1 MDDLADLFLLA
12 PDVVFLNHGSFGAT
26 PRAVFEV
33 YQAWQRRLERQPVQF
48 FMNELQGFLAEARGA
63 LGDFVN
69 SDTDDLV
76 FVPNATF
83 GLNVIARSLD
93 LGPGDE
99 VLATNH
105 EYGAC
110 NNVWEFTSGKRGFRY
125 SRRAIPLPFTSKEEI
140 VEQFWQGVSQQ
151 TRVIFLSH
159 ITSPTAVRF
168 PVEEI
173 CARAGEVGILTIVDG
188 AHTLGQIALDLQAI
202 GADFYLSNGHKWLCS
217 PKGSAFLYTRRERQQ
232 LVEPLVVGWGW
243 GPERNI
249 SLGSDYLD
257 YLQWLGTNDLSAYLA
272 VPAAIR
278 FQEEY
283 DWTAVREQCHE
294 LLRDAIER
302 VCRFTGL
309 KTVYPDTSY
318 FRQMAIA
325 PLPLIRDLKGMKGE
339 LYDAYRV
346 EVPLID
352 WNGRHFIRISVQAYN
367 SPADIAALMSAL
379 KALLPRHVA

>member
-1 MDDLADLFLLA
+1 MDDLVNLFLLA
-12 PDVVFLNHGSFGAT
+12 PDVVFLNHGSFGAA

-33 YQAWQRRLERQPVQF
+33 YQAWQRRLELQPVQF
-48 FMNELQGFLAEARGA
+48 LMNELGGHLAEARGA
-63 LGDFVN
+63 LGDLVN
-69 SDTDDLV
+69 AHADDLV

-99 VLATNH
+99 VLTTDH

-110 NNVWEFTSGKRGFRY
+110 NNVWRFMSGKRGFRY
-125 SRRAIPLPFTSKEEI
+125 SQCEIPLPFTSKEEI

-151 TRVIFLSH
+151 TRVIFISH
-159 ITSPTAVRF
+159 ITSTTAVRF

-173 CARAGEVGILTIVDG
+173 CARAREVGILTIVDG
-188 AHTLGQIALDLQAI
+188 AHTLGQITLDLQAI

-232 LVEPLVVGWGW
+232 LIEPLVVGWGW

-257 YLQWLGTNDLSAYLA
+257 YLQWLGTNDLSAYLS
-272 VPAAIR
+272 VLAAIR
-278 FQEEY
+278 FQEEH

-294 LLRDAIER
+294 LLKEAVER
-302 VCRFTGL
+302 ICRFTGL

-318 FRQMAIA
+318 FRQMAVA
-325 PLPLIRDLKGMKGE
+325 PLLPIRDLKRMKDE
-339 LYDAYRV
+339 LYNAYRV

-352 WNGRHFIRISVQAYN
+352 WNGRHFIRISIQGYN

-379 KALLPRHVA
+379 KTLLPRHVA